1 MSLVSLA
8 GVSKHYPGAR
18 SPVVNRLDFELER
31 GEAVALTGRSG
42 SGKTTLINLIA
53 GLTPPDRG
61 SVVVAGRRME
71 ALDEDERTALR
82 RHAIG
87 IVFQNFNLLPT
98 LTAAE
103 NLCLPL
109 ALVGA
114 GEDAVA
120 PMLEA
125 LGLSHLADRFPW
137 QLSGGEQQ
145 RLAVGRALIH
155 QPALVLADEPT
166 GNLDLDNA
174 HTVVEL
180 LLGRCREA
188 GVALL
193 LVTHSADL
201 SASLD
206 RVVEIRGGRL
216 APVGAGPE

>member
-1 MSLVSLA
+1 MNLVRLT
-8 GVSKHYPGAR
+8 GVSKRYPGAR
-18 SPVVNRLDFELER
+18 SPVVDRLDFELER

-61 SVVVAGRRME
+61 SIVVAGRRLE
-71 ALDEDERTALR
+71 ALDEDGRAALR
-82 RHAIG
+82 RRTIG

-103 NLCLPL
+103 NLSLPL

-114 GEDAVA
+114 GESAVT

-125 LGLSHLADRFPW
+125 LGLRDLADRFPW

-155 QPALVLADEPT
+155 RPALVLADEPT
-166 GNLDLDNA
+166 GNLDLDSA
-174 HTVVEL
+174 HAVVEL
-180 LLGRCREA
+180 LLGRCRA
-188 GVALL
+188 ADVSLL

-206 RVVEIRGGRL
+206 RVVEIRHGRL
-216 APVGAGPE
+216 EPVEGPG